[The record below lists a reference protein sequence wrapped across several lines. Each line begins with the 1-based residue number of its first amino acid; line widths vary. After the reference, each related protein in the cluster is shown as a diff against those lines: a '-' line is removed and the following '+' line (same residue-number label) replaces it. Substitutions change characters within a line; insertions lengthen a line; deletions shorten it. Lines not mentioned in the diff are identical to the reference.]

1 MSGNTRG
8 RREDRRGTRTVLTA
22 RPPRRRLRRNYA
34 IFTEYSKL
42 VDRLMS
48 GFMEHEGVS
57 EDELY
62 EVLLELE
69 RDSATQSYYCFD
81 YILASVQYFDF
92 IRLCADFL
100 GL

>member
-1 MSGNTRG
+1 
-8 RREDRRGTRTVLTA
+8 
-22 RPPRRRLRRNYA
+22 
-34 IFTEYSKL
+34 
-42 VDRLMS
+42 MS

-69 RDSATQSYYCFD
+69 RDSAAQSYYCFD

-100 GL
+100 DL